1 MSTQKISRR
10 EFIRAAGVTA
20 GAAVLAACAPQ
31 VVEKTV
37 EVMVVETQ
45 IVTEEKVV
53 TEEKI
58 VEVTPTPVPALVTPQ
73 GRELPADAAPLE
85 MQVLPEFGAEPKF
98 LDVARDIYS
107 AQFAIN
113 WLTEPLLRNNEN
125 FELVPALAES
135 WKPGDGAKYWEFV
148 IREGA
153 KWSDDTPITADDVV
167 YTYQH
172 LSNPALANPWV
183 WFYFDIRDVGKA
195 ARGEIA
201 PADVAAAVKVDDR
214 TVQIFGETGSIPF
227 LPSLLSYQASVI
239 VPKHAA
245 EPNPEHWADNAEGYV
260 NGGPYICTSWEHN
273 TSATLEI
280 NPNYNGPHKPGIQK
294 VNITL
299 YAGTFDPFVAWQNQE
314 SYIFSGLTVPQ
325 LAVLRS
331 DPKLNALLRF
341 FNNFQSEYIHL
352 NNHMEPTNNLALRQ
366 ALSHA
371 IDRDTMCFQVMQGTY
386 LPGFSMLPPNF
397 PGYNPDLKEIQKYD
411 VELAKQKLAESG
423 LDPTKIKIDLY
434 ANARDA
440 RMEFIKEQWETN
452 LGITV
457 ELIQVEGGVWGD
469 LRSKHQMMA
478 YKGPYEYDFLDPS
491 NMLTG
496 LWRSVPAPE
505 GQSEPWGSPRH
516 AWKNET
522 FDKLVTD
529 AGGEAD
535 VAKRIQMF
543 QDAEKILCEEVGG
556 VFITHQVIFQTW
568 WPWIVGMHP
577 DSGGNVVYRY
587 LDIARFQ
594 MYIHKDIEAMKAEY
608 A

>member
-10 EFIRAAGVTA
+10 EFFRVAGIAA
-20 GAAVLAACAPQ
+20 GAALLGACAPE
-31 VVEKTV
+31 VVKETV

-58 VEVTPTPVPALVTPQ
+58 VEVTPTPQPMIVTPQ
-73 GRELPADAAPLE
+73 GRELPEDAAPLE
-85 MQVLPEFGAEPKF
+85 MQVMPDFTTEPKF

-107 AQFAIN
+107 ATFAIN
-113 WLTEPLLRNNEN
+113 FLTEPLLRNNEN

-135 WKPGDGAKYWEFV
+135 WQPGEKAEYWEFV
-148 IREGA
+148 IRQDA
-153 KWSDDTPITADDVV
+153 MWSDGTPITADDVV

-201 PADVAAAVKVDDR
+201 PADVKAAEKVDDR
-214 TVQIFGETGSIPF
+214 TVRVFGEYGSIPY
-227 LPSLLSYQASVI
+227 LPALLSYQASVI

-273 TSATLEI
+273 TSATLEA
-280 NPNYNGPHKPGIQK
+280 NPNYNGPHKPGIQRYDLT
-294 VNITL
+294 I
-299 YAGTFDPFVAWQNQE
+299 YAGTANLLNAWLNKE
-314 SYIFSGLTVPQ
+314 IYIYSGLPIPDLSVVRADPQ
-325 LAVLRS
+325 
-331 DPKLNALLRF
+331 LNALLRF
-341 FNNFQSEYIHL
+341 FNNFQSEYIAL
-352 NNHMEPTNNLALRQ
+352 NTNMEPTNNLALRQ
-366 ALSHA
+366 ALSHS
-371 IDRDTMCFQVMQGTY
+371 IDRETMCFQVMNGTY
-386 LPGFSMLPPNF
+386 LPGYSMLPPSF
-397 PGYNPDLKEIQKYD
+397 PGYNPDLKEVQKYD
-411 VELAKQKLAESG
+411 LELAAEKLAESG
-423 LDPTKIKIDLY
+423 LDPANIKIELY

-457 ELIQVEGGVWGD
+457 DLIQVEGGVWGD
-469 LRSKHQMMA
+469 LRSKHEMMA

-505 GQSEPWGSPRH
+505 GKEEPWGSPRH

-522 FDKLVTD
+522 FDQLVTD

-535 VAKRIQMF
+535 VEKRIQMF
-543 QDAEKILCEEVGG
+543 QDAERILCEEIGG
-556 VFITHQVIFQTW
+556 VFITHQVIFQVW
-568 WPWIVGMHP
+568 WPWVVGMHP
-577 DSGGNVVYRY
+577 DSNGNVVFRY

-594 MYIHKDIEAMKAEY
+594 MYIHKDIEAMKQEY

>member
-10 EFIRAAGVTA
+10 EFIRSAGIVA
-20 GAAVLAACAPQ
+20 GAAFLGACAPQ

-37 EVMVVETQ
+37 EVKVVETQ

-58 VEVTPTPVPALVTPQ
+58 VEVTPTAVPAIVTPQ

-135 WKPGDGAKYWEFV
+135 WKAGEGAKYWEFV

-153 KWSDDTPITADDVV
+153 KWNDDTPITADDVV

-183 WFYFDIRDVGKA
+183 WFYFDIRDIAKA

-245 EPNPEHWADNAEGYV
+245 EPDPEHWADNAEGYV

-273 TSATLEI
+273 KSATLEI

-294 VNITL
+294 VNITITT
-299 YAGTFDPFVAWQNQE
+299 GTFDGFVAWQNQE

-341 FNNFQSEYIHL
+341 FNNFQSEYIAL
-352 NNHMEPTNNLALRQ
+352 NTNMEPTNNLALRQ
-366 ALSHA
+366 ALSHS

-397 PGYNPDLKEIQKYD
+397 PGYNPELKEVQKYD
-411 VELAKQKLAESG
+411 VELAKQKLTESG
-423 LDPTKIKIDLY
+423 LDPAKIKIDLY

-440 RMEFIKEQWETN
+440 RMEFIKEQWQTN

-457 ELIQVEGGVWGD
+457 DLIQVEGGVWGD
-469 LRSKHQMMA
+469 LRSKHGMMA

-505 GQSEPWGSPRH
+505 GQTEPWGSPRH

-535 VAKRIQMF
+535 VEKRIQMF
-543 QDAEKILCEEVGG
+543 QDAERILCEEVGG
-556 VFITHQVIFQTW
+556 AFITHQVIFQTW

-594 MYIHKDIEAMKAEY
+594 MYIHKDIEAMKAEF

>member
-1 MSTQKISRR
+1 
-10 EFIRAAGVTA
+10 
-20 GAAVLAACAPQ
+20 
-31 VVEKTV
+31 
-37 EVMVVETQ
+37 
-45 IVTEEKVV
+45 
-53 TEEKI
+53 
-58 VEVTPTPVPALVTPQ
+58 
-73 GRELPADAAPLE
+73 
-85 MQVLPEFGAEPKF
+85 
-98 LDVARDIYS
+98 
-107 AQFAIN
+107 
-113 WLTEPLLRNNEN
+113 
-125 FELVPALAES
+125 
-135 WKPGDGAKYWEFV
+135 
-148 IREGA
+148 
-153 KWSDDTPITADDVV
+153 VV

-183 WFYFDIRDVGKA
+183 WFYFDIKDVGKA

-214 TVQIFGETGSIPF
+214 TVQIFGEFGSIPY

-260 NGGPYICTSWEHN
+260 CGGPYICSSWEHN
-273 TSATLEI
+273 VSAVLDI

-299 YAGTFDPFVAWQNQE
+299 YAGTFDGFVAWQNQE

-341 FNNFQSEYIHL
+341 FNNFQSEYIAL
-352 NNHMEPTNNLALRQ
+352 NTNMEPTNNLALRQ

-397 PGYNPDLKEIQKYD
+397 PGYNPDLKEVQKYD

-423 LDPTKIKIDLY
+423 LDPAKVKIELY

-440 RMEFIKEQWETN
+440 RMEFIKDQWQTN

-457 ELIQVEGGVWGD
+457 DLIQVEGGVWGD
-469 LRSKHQMMA
+469 LRSKHEMMA

-496 LWRSVPAPE
+496 LWRSVPAPK
-505 GQSEPWGSPRH
+505 GKLNPGAPR
-516 AWKNET
+516 
-522 FDKLVTD
+522 
-529 AGGEAD
+529 
-535 VAKRIQMF
+535 
-543 QDAEKILCEEVGG
+543 
-556 VFITHQVIFQTW
+556 
-568 WPWIVGMHP
+568 
-577 DSGGNVVYRY
+577 
-587 LDIARFQ
+587 
-594 MYIHKDIEAMKAEY
+594 AMPGRMRPSISW
-608 A
+608 